1 MLSVN
6 QHCQGS
12 KVAAACPTGLFHP
25 GSPEEQ
31 LQKNVVVVFIL
42 IPATAQMHRS
52 GKNWQNEKYT
62 GNNAFCI

>member
-31 LQKNVVVVFIL
+31 LKKCCCGVYFN
-42 IPATAQMHRS
+42 PNYCTNAQEW
-52 GKNWQNEKYT
+52 KEL
-62 GNNAFCI
+62 AE